1 MILNSNK
8 WFSLIEVVIA
18 TWIISISVFWIYK
31 LIWENT
37 KIINN
42 SSSYLQSNTL
52 FPVLEEC
59 IENKVF
65 AFDIPANTKKY
76 FYLNGNNYYDC
87 QLISADSW
95 TTIDWLEYNLNAKV
109 INSGIDYNDWELTIK
124 SEWIK
129 TQTWFYMQI
138 KK

>member
-42 SSSYLQSNTL
+42 SSNYLQSNTL

-59 IENKVF
+59 IENKISTF
-65 AFDIPANTKKY
+65 TIPVNTKRY
-76 FYLNGNNYYDC
+76 FYLNNSNYYSC
-87 QLISADSW
+87 QLTNSW
-95 TTIDWLEYNLNAKV
+95 TIIDWLEYNLSAK
-109 INSGIDYNDWELTIK
+109 IIDSWSNYNNWELTIK